1 MRSKEYRNDEPSNV
15 ALVERLC
22 KQWNE
27 TVRLLYADAAFASVA
42 STNALRKYHGLYYV
56 GYCKTAH
63 KNFTK

>member
-1 MRSKEYRNDEPSNV
+1 MRSKEYRNDEPSHV
-15 ALVERLC
+15 ALVLRLS
-22 KQWNE
+22 KPWGQ
-27 TVRLLYADAAFASVA
+27 TIRVVYADAAFASVA